1 MKYQNLKNKNSE
13 IMKTKFVKITMAA
26 FILVFCGA
34 FESKASN
41 IVFSFSTITTN
52 TTGTEA
58 MDLFS
63 VGSALISNSTTPNV
77 YFALGF
83 VDSSFSFSG
92 KSRTELLTA
101 IGSNYIGSSAASWT
115 TIGTAS
121 GGKENV
127 LFNNGGLGF
136 NTTVL
141 GWAGKQLVA
150 VVSQG
155 VNPMGGTFLDD
166 TKIAIVRGGTVSD
179 GTQGTAWNSILS
191 TDASPSLTTQALDVR
206 SFNQILYGTYTANV
220 GTLAVPTTV
229 TKYYDT
235 ISLIPEPSSASL
247 LALGMAGLVALRIR
261 RKS

>member
-1 MKYQNLKNKNSE
+1 
-13 IMKTKFVKITMAA
+13 MKTKFVKIIMAA

-41 IVFSFSTITTN
+41 IVFSFATLSTN

-63 VGSALISNSTTPNV
+63 VGGALISNSTTPNV

-83 VDSSFSFSG
+83 VNSGFDFSG

-101 IGSNYIGSSAASWT
+101 IGSNYIGSSATSWT
-115 TIGTAS
+115 SVGTAT

-127 LFNNGGLGF
+127 LFNNGGVGF

-155 VNPMGGTFLDD
+155 VNPMGGTFLAD
-166 TKIAIVRGGTVSD
+166 TKIAIVRGGTISD

-220 GTLAVPTTV
+220 GTLATPTGTPLV

-247 LALGMAGLVALRIR
+247 LALGVAGLVALRTR